1 MNIITQ
7 FLLYFIVFIPCGSS
21 LSCKDFKDI
30 PCPFFIHGKSNNCGD
45 PSWELL
51 CENDR
56 TIVTVFSKRF
66 YVLDIDSKA
75 NRIQLIDPGLEKDN
89 CSSMPQHS
97 LPASPSYFGGYS
109 DSISTWSRPVVYMN
123 CSKNLSNY
131 TRYLSTLPCVNN
143 TSLNML
149 TYAIVDPVVSEFGN
163 SCTNFLTSWIFGD
176 DALHNPENSTFGSY
190 SELHKQMMKGFW
202 ISYAYDTQPCKLLF
216 EE

>member
-123 CSKNLSNY
+123 CSKNLK
-131 TRYLSTLPCVNN
+131 
-143 TSLNML
+143 
-149 TYAIVDPVVSEFGN
+149 FGN